1 MKFLNIFYVY
11 FQRCTDKQV
20 ELSVSM
26 AFGSQVKYR
35 KSLVNGVV
43 VAAGVEVAAAAAVV
57 VATVAVVQVSPL
69 TLYRPSVTVAGIIID
84 MKKRVES

>member
-1 MKFLNIFYVY
+1 
-11 FQRCTDKQV
+11 
-20 ELSVSM
+20 M

-43 VAAGVEVAAAAAVV
+43 VAARVEVAAAAAVV

-69 TLYRPSVTVAGIIID
+69 TLYRPSETVA
-84 MKKRVES
+84 